1 MIERIDGLDPAGPLF
16 LDERAFQSANQ
27 FIEAKSLVNK
37 TEHDNDSSEVLSYFD
52 SFQAVFNQWVQSFN
66 EETPI
71 TQTGR
76 LSEEQSE
83 RFKLGIRDT
92 IKVLDLTSKLLIILT
107 GHIYLLCSCESA
119 L

>member
-1 MIERIDGLDPAGPLF
+1 MF
-16 LDERAFQSANQ
+16 YS
-27 FIEAKSLVNK
+27 
-37 TEHDNDSSEVLSYFD
+37 VLSYFD

-92 IKVLDLTSKLLIILT
+92 IKATGLSSKILIILT
-107 GHIYLLCSCESA
+107 EDIC
-119 L
+119 